1 MGNRRPATEP
11 AFANTRYPQRGCRAV
26 CFICSVILAGTAFG
40 GEGPSGDAA
49 LPRAQETGCEQVP
62 ASRRE
67 QCLKVMS
74 CLAVDDDDVRR
85 ACIEAAQRPPSQSQP
100 VQPPPEADP
109 AEVVQP
115 TQQPPEAEPVQ
126 IVRPTQQREN
136 PPPRSPE
143 PPPGR
148 EEPIRQ
154 PEPVIR
160 EETIE
165 PSKREG
171 SRTRAEAVAPN
182 VSPQEPADEFEGTI
196 SRIYQSI
203 LDRQLIAVDSKYLFE
218 SDRASH
224 ARLEEGER
232 VAVAKVSSRFWT
244 GRKWRITGSSRT
256 PVVGY
261 RIRCEKQDIRSE
273 DRRKCRQMLDR

>member
-26 CFICSVILAGTAFG
+26 CFICSVILAGGAFG
-40 GEGPSGDAA
+40 GKGPSADATP
-49 LPRAQETGCEQVP
+49 LHAQETGCEQVP

-85 ACIEAAQRPPSQSQP
+85 ACIEAAQRPPSQP
-100 VQPPPEADP
+100 VQPPPEAEP
-109 AEVVQP
+109 AEAVQP
-115 TQQPPEAEPVQ
+115 TQQPQETEPAQ
-126 IVRPTQQREN
+126 IVRPAQQRED
-136 PPPRSPE
+136 PPPRAPE
-143 PPPGR
+143 PPQVR
-148 EEPIRQ
+148 EEPVRQ
-154 PEPVIR
+154 PAPVIQ
-160 EETIE
+160 EQTIE
-165 PSKREG
+165 PAKRES
-171 SRTRAEAVAPN
+171 SRTPAKAEEAPK
-182 VSPQEPADEFEGTI
+182 VSPEEPADQFEGTI

-224 ARLEEGER
+224 ARLKEGER
-232 VAVAKVSSRFWT
+232 VTVAKVSSRFWT
-244 GRKWRITGSSRT
+244 GRKWRVTGSSRT

-261 RIRCEKQDIRSE
+261 RVRCEKQDIRSE

>member
-26 CFICSVILAGTAFG
+26 CFICSVILAGAAFG
-40 GEGPSGDAA
+40 GEGPSADAA

-85 ACIEAAQRPPSQSQP
+85 ACIKAAQRPPSQP
-100 VQPPPEADP
+100 VQPPPEAEP
-109 AEVVQP
+109 AEAVQP
-115 TQQPPEAEPVQ
+115 TQQPQEAEPVQ
-126 IVRPTQQREN
+126 IVRPSQQREG
-136 PPPRSPE
+136 PPPRAPE
-143 PPPGR
+143 PPPIR
-148 EEPIRQ
+148 EEPVRQ
-154 PEPVIR
+154 PVPAIQEQTITSTRR
-160 EETIE
+160 ESSGT
-165 PSKREG
+165 PAK
-171 SRTRAEAVAPN
+171 ADAPK
-182 VSPQEPADEFEGTI
+182 VSPQEPADQFEGTI

-224 ARLEEGER
+224 ARLKEGER
-232 VAVAKVSSRFWT
+232 VTVAKVSSRFWT
-244 GRKWRITGSSRT
+244 GRKWRVTGSSRT

-261 RIRCEKQDIRSE
+261 RVRCEKQDIRSE